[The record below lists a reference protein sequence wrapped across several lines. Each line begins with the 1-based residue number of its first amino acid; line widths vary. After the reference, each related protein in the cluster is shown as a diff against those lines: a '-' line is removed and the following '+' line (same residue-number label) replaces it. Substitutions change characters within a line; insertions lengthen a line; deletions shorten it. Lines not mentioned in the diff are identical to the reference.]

1 MITTQQL
8 WAAIEPVKR
17 KHFGLG
23 LKKGKRI
30 FEKIARVSNG
40 QEPVRHATEYGGPG
54 QLVRKT
60 EGGTVAPLTIRQGT
74 NKTWLYDLYAGEIT
88 LTYELA
94 RDSKVREIQRAAE
107 TLGRSVSST
116 PDYIFALFLS
126 RGFNTDFPAT
136 ADGKPIFSTTHLI
149 VGTNSST
156 GANTPATSAAL
167 SETALE
173 DTYTAL
179 MTMPGADGMIS
190 SVMPEKLVVPA
201 ALSITAQKLTTKSNG
216 KTLGSANNDPKVV
229 GSDLE
234 LVVNP
239 YLDAQST
246 SKWYLITDWDMGGI
260 FWEWDVRAESLEDQ
274 NIHTLNRTSMTF
286 FRARHGIDDWRHA
299 FGQNPA

>member
-1 MITTQQL
+1 MAITQTQL
-8 WAAIEPVKR
+8 WAAVEPIKR

-40 QEPVRHATEYGGPG
+40 DEPVRHAVEYGGPG

-60 EGGTVAPLTIRQGT
+60 EGGAVSPLTIRQGS

-94 RDSKVREIQRAAE
+94 RDNKVREIQRASE
-107 TLGRSVSST
+107 TLGRSVACT

-126 RGFNTDFPAT
+126 RAFNSSYPAT
-136 ADGKPIFSTTHLI
+136 ADGKEMCSTSHLI
-149 VGTNSST
+149 IGTNSST
-156 GANTPATSAAL
+156 GANTPTTGAAL

-173 DTYTAL
+173 DVYTAL
-179 MTMPGADGMIS
+179 MTMPGADGMITTI
-190 SVMPEKLVVPA
+190 MPEKLVVPA
-201 ALSITAQKLTTKSNG
+201 ALSITGKKLTRKSQQ
-216 KTLGSANNDPKVV
+216 LGSANNDPKIV
-229 GSDLE
+229 GDDLE

-239 YLDAQST
+239 YLDAQT
-246 SKWYLITDWDMGGI
+246 TTKWFVITDWDMGGI
-260 FWEWDVRAESLEDQ
+260 FWEWDVKAETLEDQ

-286 FRARHGIDDWRHA
+286 FRARHGCDDWRHVY
-299 FGQNPA
+299 GQNPS